1 MPQASI
7 DIGSN
12 SLVFLV
18 IGDDGDTIHDEAN
31 VVGLGKGIGRRGIFQ
46 PDRMEAAM
54 EVFHRCATTAQGLG
68 VTPGNIKAV
77 ATSASRRA
85 MNADSFFG
93 RVTQETGIKVEVISG
108 NREALLTWRGALLG
122 LPIEP
127 GPYAVVDLGGGSTEF
142 VVGDPGVGSMVEQRS
157 VEIGTVRLTEKFF
170 PGDVDRYSPADLAK
184 MRKHIEATLA
194 EVDWRVIPKA
204 LIAVAGT
211 ATTLCAMEL
220 GLTEWDRSRVHG
232 SRLNR
237 AALRRWIDKLLFST
251 AKQRKEWAAVSP
263 DRSEHLLAGACVLEA
278 VCTAS
283 HRDSLWISDG
293 GVRHGVLLE
302 G

>member
-12 SLVFLV
+12 SMVFLV
-18 IGDDGDTIHDEAN
+18 VGDDGDTIHDEAN
-31 VVGLGKGIGRRGIFQ
+31 VVGLGQGIGRRGIFQ
-46 PDRMEAAM
+46 PDRMEAAIG
-54 EVFHRCATTAQGLG
+54 VFHRYAETAQKMG
-68 VTPGNIKAV
+68 VDPGQIKAV

-85 MNADSFFG
+85 MNSESFFS
-93 RVTQETGIKVEVISG
+93 RVTQETGIKVQVISG
-108 NREALLTWRGALLG
+108 EREAQLTWRGALLG

-142 VVGDPGVGSMVEQRS
+142 VVGDPGVGSLVEQRS
-157 VEIGTVRLTEKFF
+157 VEIGTVRLTEKFLAHSE
-170 PGDVDRYSPADLAK
+170 RYSPADLAK
-184 MRKHIEATLA
+184 MRKYIEESLS

-211 ATTLCAMEL
+211 ATTICAMEL

-251 AKQRKEWAAVSP
+251 PAQRKEWAAVSP
-263 DRSEHLLAGACVLEA
+263 ERSEHLLAGACVLEA